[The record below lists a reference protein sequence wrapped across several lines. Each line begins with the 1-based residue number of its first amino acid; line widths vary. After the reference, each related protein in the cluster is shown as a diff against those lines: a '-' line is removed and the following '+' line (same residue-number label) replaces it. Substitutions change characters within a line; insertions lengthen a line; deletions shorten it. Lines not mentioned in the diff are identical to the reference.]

1 MRHRTTR
8 PEGPVIFFLQEVE
21 IGKLRDDPCQ
31 HQRPKVKGDARQAAV
46 SWGAEAESGEL
57 PGRESKECCADR
69 SNGVVVSGSVTGR
82 WKKGFGGSPGCGEAP
97 GFPGMISLS
106 LFWLEGDSAPCRG
119 SRTEH
124 RKRSYQV
131 C

>member
-8 PEGPVIFFLQEVE
+8 PEGLVIVFLQEVG
-21 IGKLRDDPCQ
+21 IGKPRDDPCQ

-82 WKKGFGGSPGCGEAP
+82 WKKGFGGSPGCPEAP
-97 GFPGMISLS
+97 GFPGIDLTQLVLARGRLCSLQ
-106 LFWLEGDSAPCRG
+106 
-119 SRTEH
+119 
-124 RKRSYQV
+124 RK
-131 C
+131 